1 MKMKKQPKAYI
12 FYMGIIIFAAGLL
25 LKFIFPEAAG
35 VMQSLPFVMSG
46 FGAGLIGVGI
56 SVIFRKKMIENDPEK
71 VRQYE
76 IAEKDERN
84 IRIREKA
91 GYATWYT
98 TLFLLVIISLT
109 LVVLNYTAAGF
120 VALGALL
127 IHAVSF
133 FLYTYLY
140 SKKI

>member
-1 MKMKKQPKAYI
+1 
-12 FYMGIIIFAAGLL
+12 MGIIIFAAGLL
-25 LKFIFPEAAG
+25 LKFIFPEESGA
-35 VMQSLPFVMSG
+35 MQSLPFVLSG
-46 FGAGLIGVGI
+46 FGAGIIGVG
-56 SVIFRKKMIENDPEK
+56 VAGIFRKRAIENDPEK
-71 VRQYE
+71 ARQYE

-98 TLFLLVIISLT
+98 TLFLLAIISLT

-127 IHAVSF
+127 IHGISF
-133 FLYTYLY
+133 FVYTYLY